1 MEKRTKG
8 EGVNII
14 HPYMYP
20 GMMVNLNVDSYPIN
34 NESMFKIICNR
45 LDVDFN
51 KIMKSP
57 RWRKREVV
65 TAKQIYFYL
74 KRERTRESLESI
86 GKYLKKDHATVLYGI
101 RQVNNHMETEK
112 GFKKLVDSLTRE
124 IAIEETR
131 INNIDTV
138 EIIKKYS

>member
-1 MEKRTKG
+1 METRTKG
-8 EGVNII
+8 EGINII
-14 HPYMYP
+14 HPYMYA
-20 GMMVNLNVDSYPIN
+20 GMMVNINVDSYPIN
-34 NESMFKIICNR
+34 NELMFKIICNR

-51 KIMKSP
+51 IIMESP
-57 RWRKREVV
+57 KWRKREVV

-74 KRERTRESLESI
+74 KKKRTRESLASI
-86 GKYLKKDHATVLYGI
+86 GSYLKKDHATVLHGI
-101 RQVNNHMETEK
+101 KQVNNHIETEK

-138 EIIKKYS
+138 EIMKKYA